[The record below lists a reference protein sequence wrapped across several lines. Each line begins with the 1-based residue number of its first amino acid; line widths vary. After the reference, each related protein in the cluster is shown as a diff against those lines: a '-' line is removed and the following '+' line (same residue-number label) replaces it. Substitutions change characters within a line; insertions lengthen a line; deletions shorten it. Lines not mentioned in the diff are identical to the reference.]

1 MSPSQPA
8 ASVSPSRRNAFLVGR
23 REVIARLRSR
33 VFAVST
39 IVMVVLVAGGIILA
53 AYLSGGGR
61 IGRQTAVHVGFSGG
75 SQALEA
81 SFTST
86 AAALGQ
92 TVAVA
97 HVADAATG
105 IAQVKAGTLDMAVS
119 GSAAAP
125 KAVASESLS
134 SLVEIAL
141 DAATQQARLAA
152 SGLSPTAVAS
162 ITAPV
167 PVQRVQSTGSSRPAS
182 GATLVGLAVGIL
194 LFIVLGM
201 YGSQVAQGVVEE
213 KATRIMEIVLATARP
228 TELLAGKLLG
238 IGLVALLQ
246 VGIVAAAALVATAIT
261 GIVSIPALGGAEIAS
276 YLAWFVLGFLLF
288 SSAYATAAALV
299 SRPEEVAGA
308 TAPIGIGL
316 LASYLLMYY
325 GLANPAS
332 PLSTVLSIVPPTA
345 PVMMPVR
352 IAQGLAEPWQVGLAM
367 ALTVA
372 AVVGVIWLAARVY
385 ANSAMHIGARMRFM
399 EAFRG

>member
-1 MSPSQPA
+1 
-8 ASVSPSRRNAFLVGR
+8 
-23 REVIARLRSR
+23 
-33 VFAVST
+33 
-39 IVMVVLVAGGIILA
+39 MVVLVAGGIVLA
-53 AYLSGGGR
+53 SYLSGGGR

-105 IAQVKAGTLDMAVS
+105 IAQVKAGTLDMAMS

-152 SGLSPTAVAS
+152 SGLSLTAVAS

-399 EAFRG
+399 EAFSG